1 MADRIKVVVSDGLVR
16 LEGRVDWNYQREVAE
31 SAVAWIRG
39 VKAINNLITVT
50 PGTKPSEQELK
61 QKIEHDSERDVCIDS
76 ADLVREL
83 VEQFNNQINAGEL
96 QPAQQTL
103 NDISTYADKAREA
116 AKKSRHKLKQAEL
129 TLHKSARRLAD
140 IAQSLSVE
148 NRQAINDVVKSIDAA
163 DDEILNQVF
172 KN

>member
-1 MADRIKVVVSDGLVR
+1 MKSLFFLACVCLICGALAAD
-16 LEGRVDWNYQREVAE
+16 
-31 SAVAWIRG
+31 
-39 VKAINNLITVT
+39 
-50 PGTKPSEQELK
+50 KPANSEQQQASRIEQLK
-61 QKIEHDSERDVCIDS
+61 QKIERDSERDVCIDS
-76 ADLVREL
+76 VDLVREL
-83 VEQFNNQINAGEL
+83 VEQFNNQVNAGEL

-103 NDISTYADKAREA
+103 NDMGTYADRARDA

-140 IAQSLSVE
+140 IAQALSVE
-148 NRQAINDVVKSIDAA
+148 NRQAIDEIVKRIEAA